1 MKDLG
6 IRMGM
11 DVVRREAQHP
21 VGGRLAHFD
30 RNGERVSTDPWVL
43 ETISGSNL
51 GQYTPQQSSRP
62 GGILL
67 DAEKTQAL

>member
-6 IRMGM
+6 IRMDM

-30 RNGERVSTDPWVL
+30 RNGERVPTDPWVL
-43 ETISGSNL
+43 ETISGSKL

-67 DAEKTQAL
+67 DAEKTWAL